1 VLNISSWEFSL
12 RVVPPS
18 FGTETAYRM
27 GGLMNNFLN
36 DFCTTWHLPN
46 LGGAKVW
53 MILVAHI
60 SANIYEACRFCTG
73 AIFLPK
79 NAGDTHL
86 LHVMS
91 MNVYECSWFIMFHD
105 AFFGPTLE
113 LLWLRKFGHFPRSQ
127 ASCLDL
133 IPSTC
138 RLASEGF
145 AIGVFKSNPHIW
157 VFKGPH
163 HYQISK

>member
-1 VLNISSWEFSL
+1 MLNISSWEFSL
-12 RVVPPS
+12 RVVPLS

-27 GGLMNNFLN
+27 GGAHEQLSEWFLYN
-36 DFCTTWHLPN
+36 LTPPQSGGVPRSGWFLLPISLPIFMRHVDF
-46 LGGAKVW
+46 V
-53 MILVAHI
+53 LVQ
-60 SANIYEACRFCTG
+60 NQG
-73 AIFLPK
+73 QK

-113 LLWLRKFGHFPRSQ
+113 LLWLRNGHFPRSQ
-127 ASCLDL
+127 ASWLDL